1 MAKIQDE
8 NRLYACLR
16 PYVDFMFRHSYRR
29 VQYVGL
35 ERIPTDGAV
44 IFAPNHSNAL
54 QDALAVL
61 SLNAAPKVFVARADI
76 FRKPTQAKLLHF
88 LKIMP
93 IMRIRDGF
101 SNLTK
106 NDEIME
112 RAVDVLADGVPFCI
126 LPEGTHRAK
135 HSLLPLGK
143 GIFRI
148 ALRANE
154 RLAGQKPVYI
164 VPIGIEYGNYFRYR
178 SSVIVSVGNPIDVTS
193 YVSENQHLELPELY
207 NTLRE
212 ELTAAMRRLI
222 LWIPD
227 DDCYESTLELC
238 YLLAPQY
245 CGTRPSPV
253 ERLRA
258 DQHIV
263 SAVQTGRAR
272 TPEATAA
279 LLTAAG
285 DFARKRRGLHIGAD
299 SICQK
304 HLLADWLIKS
314 CLLVLFFPY
323 FCVAAAATVPVW
335 MASAL
340 VLTQVKDAAFR
351 NSCRC
356 VVTLLF
362 LPLSLLACVVTA
374 FCLLPCAWALVACA
388 VLLPV
393 HVVFHEYLRCARLW
407 VSHARLLFN
416 RSLRQ
421 QLQRLQAHT
430 L

>member
-8 NRLYACLR
+8 NRLYSFLR
-16 PYVDFMFRHSYRR
+16 PYVDFGFRHSYRR

-35 ERIPTDGAV
+35 DRIPTDGAV

-76 FRKPTQAKLLHF
+76 FRKPTQAKILHF

-112 RAVDVLADGVPFCI
+112 RAVDVLIDGVPFCI

-135 HSLLPLGK
+135 HSLLPLSK

-154 RLAGQKPVYI
+154 RLAGAKPVYI

-178 SSVIVSVGNPIDVTS
+178 SSLLVTVGTPINVTT
-193 YVSENQHLELPELY
+193 YVSDNQNFEVPELY
-207 NTLRE
+207 NGLRDV
-212 ELTAAMRRLI
+212 LTMAMRRLI

-227 DDCYESTLELC
+227 DDNYEPTLELC
-238 YLLAPQY
+238 YLLAAQY
-245 CGTRPSPV
+245 HGQRPSLA
-253 ERLRA
+253 ERLHA
-258 DQHIV
+258 DQRIV
-263 SAVQTGRAR
+263 SAVQSGRLH
-272 TPEATAA
+272 TPEPTAK
-279 LLTAAG
+279 LLSDAG
-285 DFARKRRGLHIGAD
+285 DFAHKRRDKHIGVD
-299 SICQK
+299 SIQQK
-304 HLLADWLIKS
+304 HLFVDWMIKT
-314 CLLVLFFPY
+314 CLLLLLFPY
-323 FCVAAAATVPVW
+323 FCIATVATAPVW
-335 MASAL
+335 IAILA
-340 VLTQVKDAAFR
+340 VLTQVKDSAFR

-356 VVTLLF
+356 VVTILL
-362 LPLSLLACVVTA
+362 LPLSLLACAVAA
-374 FCLLPCAWALVACA
+374 FCLMPCVWAVVVC
-388 VLLPV
+388 VLLLPAN
-393 HVVFHEYLRCARLW
+393 VVFHEYLRMARLW
-407 VSHARLLFN
+407 LSHARLLFSP
-416 RSLRQ
+416 SLRQ
-421 QLQRLQAHT
+421 HLHRLQTYT